1 MSDFMEDGL
10 QKTLNKAYSKAAT
23 VEGKSLA
30 DIEKATGLCVRVLSH
45 VRKKHRVRD
54 EVSACF

>member
-1 MSDFMEDGL
+1 MSDFIEDGL

-30 DIEKATGLCVRVLSH
+30 DIEEAAGLCVRVLSH

-54 EVSACF
+54 EVSTCF